1 MRISLAVTLTALV
14 LAPVAV
20 AQRIELRLD
29 HLKAKA
35 SEASEVDLDGPSLE
49 AFGKVVLDQA
59 VREHVG
65 DKAEQ
70 VRKLLARVRGVYVRD
85 FEFDKPG
92 EYSASD
98 VESVLGQVRGN
109 PAWSRL
115 VSVKDGDEH
124 VEVHVM
130 RKGDEVAGLLVVAA
144 EPKELTVVNI
154 VGPVGFDEAKELVS
168 SAIHYDL
175 SRIQRPMAR

>member
-1 MRISLAVTLTALV
+1 MRFTVAVTLTAVV
-14 LAPVAV
+14 LAPVAL

-35 SEASEVDLDGPSLE
+35 SEASEVDLDGPALE
-49 AFGKVVLDQA
+49 AFGKVVLGQA
-59 VREHVG
+59 VREHAG
-65 DKAEQ
+65 DRAEQ
-70 VRKLLARVRGVYVRD
+70 VRKLLARVKGVYVRN
-85 FEFDKPG
+85 FEFAKAG
-92 EYSASD
+92 EYSAAD
-98 VESVLGQVRGN
+98 VDSVLGQVRGS

-115 VSVKDGDEH
+115 LSVKDGDEH

-144 EPKELTVVNI
+144 EPTELTVVNI

-175 SRIQRPMAR
+175 SKIQQPAAR